1 MTLAEMSQRCLSL
14 VLLPSKGTGRFLA
27 PIGFFAVA
35 ILAFAFGSPGSSRG
49 ARSVRIRVPL
59 ALSVF
64 LGLVFSLF
72 PGPEKCT
79 SPRPPPVLDDVPFFR
94 SRDKGKN
101 QPRGMDS
108 DGDATQPTETLLQ
121 LAKSTWKLTVAFYNV
136 GITLTEVGAKNW
148 RKKELLLKADICKAK
163 CGLLEP

>member
-1 MTLAEMSQRCLSL
+1 
-14 VLLPSKGTGRFLA
+14 
-27 PIGFFAVA
+27 
-35 ILAFAFGSPGSSRG
+35 
-49 ARSVRIRVPL
+49 
-59 ALSVF
+59 
-64 LGLVFSLF
+64 
-72 PGPEKCT
+72 
-79 SPRPPPVLDDVPFFR
+79 
-94 SRDKGKN
+94 
-101 QPRGMDS
+101 MDS